1 MNAAIAIPQIQILTY
16 TDTDFNTHAHIST
29 YQIDKD

>member
-1 MNAAIAIPQIQILTY
+1 MNTAIAIPQMQIPTH
-16 TDTDFNTHAHIST
+16 TDTDFNTHVHIST